1 MDPRVV
7 SAAKRTLRKESQE
20 VHGKLR
26 HVTSDELLPQ
36 VGGVQ
41 RVGLHGCSP
50 VASPQHPTRSLRAA
64 GHAAVLPHGR

>member
-36 VGGVQ
+36 VVDALALAS
-41 RVGLHGCSP
+41 RV
-50 VASPQHPTRSLRAA
+50 VHPSR
-64 GHAAVLPHGR
+64 VLA